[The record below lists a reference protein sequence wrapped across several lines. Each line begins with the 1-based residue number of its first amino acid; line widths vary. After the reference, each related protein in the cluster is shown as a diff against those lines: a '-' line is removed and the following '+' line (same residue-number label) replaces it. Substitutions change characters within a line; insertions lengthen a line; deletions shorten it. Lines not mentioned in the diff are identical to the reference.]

1 MAHQTIEYSANLTDD
16 VDIAAVVDTL
26 HAAALATGVVRVDA
40 LRTRAVARRHYA
52 IGDGD
57 ADNIFVSVVIRLGPG
72 RPASEKHELLDA
84 VLTSLEEVLGDAAER
99 SMLSVECQ
107 EIEAEFRV
115 NRNHLRPMI
124 AERAAHASEN

>member
-16 VDIAAVVDTL
+16 VDIDRVVDTL

-40 LRTRAVARRHYA
+40 LRTRAVARQHYA
-52 IGDGD
+52 VGDRD
-57 ADNIFVSVVIRLGPG
+57 KDNIFVSVVIRIGPG
-72 RPASEKHELLDA
+72 RPASEKHELLDV

-107 EIEAEFRV
+107 EIDAEFRV
-115 NRNHLRPMI
+115 NRNHLRPII
-124 AERAAHASEN
+124 AERGAHGPGD